1 MSDRRKDTTLAD
13 GAVDPSVVVPRSE
26 ESPVLDRDET
36 HRKNVK
42 ATIFMLVGVAAFSV
56 MDASLKALSA
66 HYSGMQVAAMR
77 GLSSLPIITIWVGLA
92 GGFSQLLRV
101 RFPLHIG
108 RGILG
113 IGMLASF
120 AWALR
125 YLPLAEAY
133 SIFFVAPLL
142 ITAFAV
148 PILGENVGWRRWLA
162 IVVGLIG
169 VLIVLR
175 PTGGGLTT
183 LAGLAVV
190 FAAVGYA
197 LSAIAVRVLGRT
209 DSTESMVFWLMLIMG
224 VGAALLALPGWTP
237 IRTEDWLVIA
247 ILAVSGSLGQ
257 WAITEAFSTGE
268 ASFIA
273 PFEYTALAWG
283 TALDW
288 LVWRQ
293 IPGPLTFLG
302 SGIIIV
308 SGIYMIR
315 RERRLKGR
323 EPSEPHLNPG
333 GEIVES

>member
-1 MSDRRKDTTLAD
+1 MTRRHSEETLAD
-13 GAVDPSVVVPRSE
+13 GAVDPSVVVPSHDE
-26 ESPVLDRDET
+26 VLAAEQAGT
-36 HRKNVK
+36 HRTNLQ
-42 ATIFMLVGVAAFSV
+42 ATMFMVTGVASFSL
-56 MDASLKALSA
+56 MDATLKSLSA
-66 HYSGMQVAAMR
+66 HYSGLQVAAIR
-77 GLSSLPIITIWVGLA
+77 GLSSLPIIIVWVA
-92 GGFSQLLRV
+92 FTGGFSQLFRV
-101 RFPLHIG
+101 RFGLHLG

-148 PILGENVGWRRWLA
+148 PILKEKVGWRRWLA

-175 PTGGGLTT
+175 PGGGGVST

-209 DSTESMVFWLMLIMG
+209 DSTQSMVFWLMLILG
-224 VGAALLALPGWTP
+224 VGAALLALPNWTP
-237 IRTEDWLVIA
+237 IRGEDWLIIVALA
-247 ILAVSGSLGQ
+247 ISGSVGQ
-257 WAITEAFSTGE
+257 WAITEAFSRGE

-283 TALDW
+283 TMLDW
-288 LVWRQ
+288 IVWKQ

-302 SGIIIV
+302 SGIIIA

-315 RERRLKGR
+315 RERQVK
-323 EPSEPHLNPG
+323 EH
-333 GEIVES
+333 